1 MSKATHTRSI
11 TTPVPATRRS
21 VLTKGLAAAAVLS
34 SLPAVAGEAEDPVL
48 PVYREWA
55 AARAAWSSLVG
66 QLGDKRDWDS
76 PECKAVEARETA
88 LFFELL
94 DLTPTTMAGIAAMT
108 HVMWDFMGPAT
119 RRDLVEEYAEECDQT
134 ENRLIRAIWRG
145 ASGRDGIPPNVE
157 HEIVSGGAPC
167 VA

>member
-1 MSKATHTRSI
+1 MSKATHTRST

-48 PVYREWA
+48 SVYREWA
-55 AARAAWSSLVG
+55 AARAEWARMVEASENH
-66 QLGDKRDWDS
+66 DWET
-76 PECKAVEARETA
+76 PECEAVEERETA

-119 RRDLVEEYAEECDQT
+119 RCDLAEEYAEECDQT

-157 HEIVSGGAPC
+157 HEIVVGGAN
-167 VA
+167 A